1 MKYEKIIIDIASD
14 YIYNNDLKNYL
25 KDIKFINNSEQKVP
39 YIAGYDSNNKI
50 ILFNYERAGNPKYK
64 YNDIIYFI
72 YHELTHVKQ
81 SKISHNIFNYPEK
94 ELFKYAFKL
103 QKDSYFLYLLE
114 YFKFVTE
121 YNATLEGKINAMNY
135 LNINNKNEI
144 VKEITKYYNNF
155 GESLLKEFYKD
166 IDEIDKYNKIVKKCT
181 YDDYKKILLGLPVES
196 NTIEKIKKYDNDI
209 ITKISKN
216 LI

>member
-72 YHELTHVKQ
+72 HHELTHVKQ
-81 SKISHNIFNYPEK
+81 SKISHNMFNSSEK

-144 VKEITKYYNNF
+144 VKEITKYYNNY

-181 YDDYKKILLGLPVES
+181 YEDSKKILLGLPVES

>member
-81 SKISHNIFNYPEK
+81 SKISHNIFNSPEK
-94 ELFKYAFKL
+94 ELFKY
-103 QKDSYFLYLLE
+103 
-114 YFKFVTE
+114 
-121 YNATLEGKINAMNY
+121 
-135 LNINNKNEI
+135 
-144 VKEITKYYNNF
+144 
-155 GESLLKEFYKD
+155 
-166 IDEIDKYNKIVKKCT
+166 
-181 YDDYKKILLGLPVES
+181 
-196 NTIEKIKKYDNDI
+196 
-209 ITKISKN
+209 
-216 LI
+216 

>member
-72 YHELTHVKQ
+72 HHELTHVKQ
-81 SKISHNIFNYPEK
+81 SKISHNMFNSSEK

-114 YFKFVTE
+114 YYKFVTE

-181 YDDYKKILLGLPVES
+181 YEDSKKILLGLPVES

>member
-72 YHELTHVKQ
+72 HHELTHVKQ
-81 SKISHNIFNYPEK
+81 SKISHNIFNSPEK

-144 VKEITKYYNNF
+144 VKEITKYYNNY
-155 GESLLKEFYKD
+155 EERL
-166 IDEIDKYNKIVKKCT
+166 
-181 YDDYKKILLGLPVES
+181 
-196 NTIEKIKKYDNDI
+196 
-209 ITKISKN
+209 
-216 LI
+216 

>member
-72 YHELTHVKQ
+72 HHELTHVKQ
-81 SKISHNIFNYPEK
+81 SKISHNIFNTTEK

-166 IDEIDKYNKIVKKCT
+166 IDKIDKYNKIVKKCT
-181 YDDYKKILLGLPVES
+181 YEDSKKILLGLPVES

>member
-72 YHELTHVKQ
+72 HHELTHVKQ
-81 SKISHNIFNYPEK
+81 SKISNNIFNSTEK

-114 YFKFVTE
+114 YYKFVTE

-181 YDDYKKILLGLPVES
+181 YEDSKKILLGLPVES